1 MSQPPERLL
10 EDGGILAALRR
21 RDEQAF
27 LTLVRQHHAALLHV
41 AMLYVPSRA
50 VAEEVVQETWLALL
64 RGLDRFEGRSSL
76 RTYLFAIARNI
87 ARQRGRAERR
97 MDAFSTLEAEDAALL
112 VDPGR
117 FVPAGHR
124 WAGHWWPDQQPIDP
138 ADSVV
143 SAELQKV
150 VTEAIHS
157 LPPAQREVITLRD
170 VAGCSPSQVCEL
182 LGLSDTNQRVLLHR
196 ARARVR
202 AAVEHYLDEAS
213 R

>member
-1 MSQPPERLL
+1 M
-10 EDGGILAALRR
+10 
-21 RDEQAF
+21 
-27 LTLVRQHHAALLHV
+27 
-41 AMLYVPSRA
+41 
-50 VAEEVVQETWLALL
+50 
-64 RGLDRFEGRSSL
+64 
-76 RTYLFAIARNI
+76 
-87 ARQRGRAERR
+87 ERR
-97 MDAFSTLEAEDAALL
+97 AAAFSTLEAENAAPL

-124 WAGHWWPDQQPIDP
+124 WAGHWWPDQQPVDP

-150 VTEAIHS
+150 VAEAIHK

-170 VAGCSPSQVCEL
+170 VAGCNPGEVCEL

-202 AAVEHYLDEAS
+202 AALEHYLDEAP